1 MTSICLIV
9 QAHYDH
15 DVRVRRKADAL
26 VAAGYSVDVLAL
38 RPPQGKKEYTLNG
51 VNVRTLSLGKQRG
64 SLPRYLFEYSAFFL
78 WTLALVPILMRRR
91 RYAVIDVNTLPD
103 FLVFA
108 AVAGRWMGA
117 KLVLDMH
124 EITPEFYM
132 SKYGVGRDSWL
143 IRLLTLQERLS
154 FRFADR
160 VLTINQSIEDLLV
173 ARGLDRTKSTIVM
186 NSADESRFV
195 GAQRTAPANPDEGPA
210 RRFVMIYHGTLTK
223 VYGLDIA
230 VDAFGLVHSEMPDAE
245 FVIVGGGPELE
256 PLRAQAHRLGISDKV
271 RLVGQVPPSE
281 IPGWL
286 RRATIGVLPIRQDV
300 FLDHAFPNKLP
311 EFIISGITV
320 LVSRLRAIRYYFS
333 DEALAYAEPNSPSD
347 LSLQMLRLYR
357 DPQLCDRLQQQ
368 ARREYTPVRWDV
380 MKGRYLTVI
389 EQLTGVV
396 PEAAHAERMA

>member
-9 QAHYDH
+9 QAFYDH

-38 RPPQGKKEYTLNG
+38 RPPNGKNEYTLNG

-64 SLPRYLFEYSAFFL
+64 SLARYLFEYSAFFL
-78 WTLALVPILMRRR
+78 WTLVMVPILMRRR

-108 AVAGRWMGA
+108 AIGGRWMGA

-160 VLTINQSIEDLLV
+160 VLTINKSIEDLLV
-173 ARGLDRTKSTIVM
+173 SRGLDRKVSTIVM
-186 NSADESRFV
+186 NAADESRFV
-195 GAQRTAPANPDEGPA
+195 ETPSAAGPHSNA
-210 RRFVMIYHGTLTK
+210 GDSKPFTMIYHGTLTK
-223 VYGLDIA
+223 IYGLDIA
-230 VDAFGLVHSEMPDAE
+230 IEAFALVHAEMPGAE
-245 FVIVGGGPELE
+245 FLIVGGGTELE
-256 PLRAQAHRLGISDKV
+256 PLRAQAQKLGLSDKV
-271 RLVGQVPPSE
+271 RLVGQVPSSE

-286 RRATIGVLPIRQDV
+286 ARAQVGVLPIRQDV
-300 FLDHAFPNKLP
+300 FLDHAIPNNQP
-311 EFIISGITV
+311 EFIITGKAG
-320 LVSRLRAIRYYFS
+320 LMSRLRGIGHYFS
-333 DEALAYAEPNSPSD
+333 DQALAYAEPNSPLD
-347 LSLQMLRLYR
+347 LSKQMLRLYR
-357 DPQLCDRLQQQ
+357 EPEWRERLQQQ
-368 ARREYTPVRWDV
+368 ARREYAPIRWDV
-380 MKGRYLTVI
+380 MKARYLDVI
-389 EQLTGVV
+389 EQLRGVV
-396 PEAAHAERMA
+396 PAVAHAERTA